1 MNAFKFNQL
10 LSEYKT
16 NKRAVKEMYEYY
28 YPLIV
33 RNINRQFR
41 GAVDGR
47 DIAQQFFLKLFG
59 IKANHI
65 RAPNA
70 WVFTVAKNIAI
81 ETLRKEGK
89 QSFISDLNPSSDKFY
104 LPIEIAEELQCLNET
119 EGKIMY
125 YRYWEKYRLKEIAE
139 MLHMEYSSVRYYHR
153 TAKRKMRKE
162 IDHEKN

>member
-41 GAVDGR
+41 GTIDGR
-47 DIAQQFFLKLFG
+47 DIAQQFFVKLFG

-70 WVFTVAKNIAI
+70 WVLTVAKNIAI
-81 ETLRKEGK
+81 ENLRKDGK
-89 QSFISDLNPSSDKFY
+89 QSFISDLNSWYDAFY
-104 LPIEIAEELQCLNET
+104 LPNEIAEELQGLNET

-125 YRYWEKYRLKEIAE
+125 YRYWEKYR
-139 MLHMEYSSVRYYHR
+139 
-153 TAKRKMRKE
+153 
-162 IDHEKN
+162 

>member
-1 MNAFKFNQL
+1 MNVIKFNRL
-10 LSEYKT
+10 LAEYKIS
-16 NKRAVKEMYEYY
+16 KRAVKEMYEYY

-47 DIAQQFFLKLFG
+47 DIAQQFFVKLFG

-81 ETLRKEGK
+81 ENLRKDGK
-89 QSFISDLNPSSDKFY
+89 QSFISDLNPSCDEFY
-104 LPIEIAEELQCLNET
+104 LPNEIAEELQGLNEK

-139 MLHMEYSSVRYYHR
+139 MLHMKYGSVRYYHR
-153 TAKRKMRKE
+153 TAKRKMKKE
-162 IDHEKN
+162 IDHEKG

>member
-1 MNAFKFNQL
+1 MIKMNAFKFNQL

-41 GAVDGR
+41 GTIDGR
-47 DIAQQFFLKLFG
+47 DIAQQFFVKLFG

-70 WVFTVAKNIAI
+70 WVLTVAKNIAI
-81 ETLRKEGK
+81 ENLRKDGK
-89 QSFISDLNPSSDKFY
+89 QSFISDLNSWYD
-104 LPIEIAEELQCLNET
+104 
-119 EGKIMY
+119 
-125 YRYWEKYRLKEIAE
+125 
-139 MLHMEYSSVRYYHR
+139 
-153 TAKRKMRKE
+153 
-162 IDHEKN
+162 

>member
-1 MNAFKFNQL
+1 MIKMNAFKFNQL

-41 GAVDGR
+41 GTIDGR
-47 DIAQQFFLKLFG
+47 DIAQQFFVKLFG

-70 WVFTVAKNIAI
+70 WVLTVAKNIAI
-81 ETLRKEGK
+81 ENLRKDGK
-89 QSFISDLNPSSDKFY
+89 QSFISDLNSWYDEFY
-104 LPIEIAEELQCLNET
+104 LPNEIAEELQGLNET

-125 YRYWEKYRLKEIAE
+125 YRIGK
-139 MLHMEYSSVRYYHR
+139 S
-153 TAKRKMRKE
+153 
-162 IDHEKN
+162 ID

>member
-1 MNAFKFNQL
+1 MNVIKFNRL
-10 LSEYKT
+10 LAEYKT

-41 GAVDGR
+41 GTVDGR

-70 WVFTVAKNIAI
+70 WVLTVAKNIAI
-81 ETLRKEGK
+81 ENLRKDGK
-89 QSFISDLNPSSDKFY
+89 QSFISDLNSWYDEFY
-104 LPIEIAEELQCLNET
+104 LPNEIAEELQGLNET

-125 YRYWEKYRLKEIAE
+125 ASTKKKAG
-139 MLHMEYSSVRYYHR
+139 VC
-153 TAKRKMRKE
+153 RKWA
-162 IDHEKN
+162 

>member
-1 MNAFKFNQL
+1 MIKMNAFKFNQL

-41 GAVDGR
+41 GTIDGR
-47 DIAQQFFLKLFG
+47 DIAQQFFVKLFG

-70 WVFTVAKNIAI
+70 WVLTVAKNIAI
-81 ETLRKEGK
+81 ENLRKDGK
-89 QSFISDLNPSSDKFY
+89 QSFISDLNSWYDEFY
-104 LPIEIAEELQCLNET
+104 LPNEIAEELQGLNET

-139 MLHMEYSSVRYYHR
+139 MLHMKYDSVRYY
-153 TAKRKMRKE
+153 AE
-162 IDHEKN
+162 IYKP

>member
-1 MNAFKFNQL
+1 MNVIKFNRL
-10 LSEYKT
+10 LAEYKT

-41 GAVDGR
+41 GTVDGR

-70 WVFTVAKNIAI
+70 WVLTVAKNIAI
-81 ETLRKEGK
+81 ENLRKDGK
-89 QSFISDLNPSSDKFY
+89 QSFISDLNPWYDEFY
-104 LPIEIAEELQCLNET
+104 LPNEIAEELQGLNET

-125 YRYWEKYRLKEIAE
+125 ASTKKKAG
-139 MLHMEYSSVRYYHR
+139 VC
-153 TAKRKMRKE
+153 RKWA
-162 IDHEKN
+162 